1 MQRKGIST
9 RLINQSV
16 VKSLSQLK
24 ELDSDA
30 NHPKLN
36 DGLLLVAIN
45 KQCTVCS
52 EIEA

>member
-1 MQRKGIST
+1 MHSADRPKCG
-9 RLINQSV
+9 
-16 VKSLSQLK
+16 K
-24 ELDSDA
+24 EPLTTQEVDSDA

-36 DGLLLVAIN
+36 DALLVVAIN